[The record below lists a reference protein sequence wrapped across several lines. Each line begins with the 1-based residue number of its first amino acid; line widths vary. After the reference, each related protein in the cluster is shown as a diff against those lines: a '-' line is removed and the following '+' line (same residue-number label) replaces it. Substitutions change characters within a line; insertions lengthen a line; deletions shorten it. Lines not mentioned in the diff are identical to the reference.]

1 MMVSKGG
8 GMGCGVGGLQGTAR
22 QRLSG
27 YGRRS
32 RMRRKPGAG

>member
-8 GMGCGVGGLQGTAR
+8 MGCGVRGLQGTAR
-22 QRLSG
+22 QRLRG
-27 YGRRS
+27 YGRRN

>member
-8 GMGCGVGGLQGTAR
+8 GSWGVGSGGGGLQGTAR

-27 YGRRS
+27 YGRK
-32 RMRRKPGAG
+32 RRPGAG